1 MVQGQGSG
9 GEWVLGGVERLRSWQ
24 PQLINLRSAGWLAA
38 LRKRISGIW
47 YKLVFLSSITN
58 IRGADSGY
66 GSFYFILLNVNIIF
80 GCATI
85 FYHQ

>member
-1 MVQGQGSG
+1 VGVGRG
-9 GEWVLGGVERLRSWQ
+9 GGMERLRSWQ

-47 YKLVFLSSITN
+47 NKLVSLSSIKN
-58 IRGADSGY
+58 IKGADSGY
-66 GSFYFILLNVNIIF
+66 GSFYFILLNVIIIF